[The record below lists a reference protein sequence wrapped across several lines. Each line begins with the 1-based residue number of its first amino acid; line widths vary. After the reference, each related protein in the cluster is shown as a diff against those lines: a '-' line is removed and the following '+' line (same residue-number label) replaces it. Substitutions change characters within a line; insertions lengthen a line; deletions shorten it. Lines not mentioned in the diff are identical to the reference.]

1 MRRRIGRRA
10 DPAPAGR
17 RPDGAELF
25 ATTCQVC
32 HGQAGIGG
40 VGPAL
45 RGAKFTA
52 DYVRKVLQDGRPGT
66 MMPGFTGTM
75 SAAEIADVTRYVVRL
90 QAPDGPAPGG
100 LRGDPNAGQAVF
112 FMKGSARSCSV
123 CHSVEGRG
131 GSVGP
136 DLMSK
141 IAGQSPKQIFQ
152 KIIVVPHRSAD
163 PAYSTVRLTTKT
175 GAILTGIRSGETKDA
190 VLFYDTSSLPPI
202 LRTIPKSRHH
212 RLGAAAEQRDAE
224 RLRVAPHPPA
234 TPRRRGVPADG
245 ERRPQRRGDPR
256 RRRGLG
262 AGPDRDILAARPH
275 DGPARQP
282 PGAPMQA
289 WSQ

>member
-1 MRRRIGRRA
+1 MKRFPGLRTFRTIGAAIGLGVFAAGAAAAQIPRP
-10 DPAPAGR
+10 PAAA
-17 RPDGAELF
+17 DGAELF

-52 DYVRKVLQDGRPGT
+52 DYVRKVLQEGRPGT

-75 SAAEIADVTRYVVRL
+75 SPGEIGGITRYVVRL

-100 LRGDPNAGQAVF
+100 LRGDANAGQAVF
-112 FMKGSARSCSV
+112 FLKGSARSCSV

-141 IAGQSPKQIFQ
+141 IAGQSAKQIFQ

-175 GAILTGIRSGETKDA
+175 GAILTGIRSGETKDS

-202 LRTIPKSRHH
+202 LRTIPK
-212 RLGAAAEQRDAE
+212 
-224 RLRVAPHPPA
+224 
-234 TPRRRGVPADG
+234 ADIT
-245 ERRPQRRGDPR
+245 
-256 RRRGLG
+256 
-262 AGPDRDILAARPH
+262 AS
-275 DGPARQP
+275 ARQQSSVMP
-282 PGAPMQA
+282 NDYASRLTLQQLLDVVAFLRMASGDRNVAVTLA
-289 WSQ
+289 DVVD

>member
-1 MRRRIGRRA
+1 MTTRAPRCAALAITAAIGLVVFAGSAAAQIPRP
-10 DPAPAGR
+10 PASAG
-17 RPDGAELF
+17 GAELF

-66 MMPGFTGTM
+66 MMPGFTSTM
-75 SAAEIADVTRYVVRL
+75 SVAEIADVTRYVVRL
-90 QAPDGPAPGG
+90 QAPDGPAPAG
-100 LRGDPNAGQAVF
+100 LRGDPNAGQAIF

-163 PAYSTVRLTTKT
+163 PAYSTVRLTTRT

-190 VLFYDTSSLPPI
+190 LLFYDTSSLPPI
-202 LRTIPKSRHH
+202 LRTIPK
-212 RLGAAAEQRDAE
+212 
-224 RLRVAPHPPA
+224 
-234 TPRRRGVPADG
+234 ADIT
-245 ERRPQRRGDPR
+245 
-256 RRRGLG
+256 
-262 AGPDRDILAARPH
+262 AS
-275 DGPARQP
+275 ARQQSSVMP
-282 PGAPMQA
+282 NDYASRLTLQQLLDVVAFLRMASGDRNVAVTLA
-289 WSQ
+289 DVVD

>member
-1 MRRRIGRRA
+1 MRRAQTRTRHAGDRGHDRAASRWPPDAAAQRRIRA
-10 DPAPAGR
+10 R
-17 RPDGAELF
+17 RPASAGGAELF

-66 MMPGFTGTM
+66 MMPGFTSTM
-75 SAAEIADVTRYVVRL
+75 SVAEIADVTRYVVRL

-100 LRGDPNAGQAVF
+100 LRGDPNAGQAIF

-163 PAYSTVRLTTKT
+163 PAYSTVRLTTRT

-202 LRTIPKSRHH
+202 LRTIPK
-212 RLGAAAEQRDAE
+212 
-224 RLRVAPHPPA
+224 
-234 TPRRRGVPADG
+234 ADIT
-245 ERRPQRRGDPR
+245 
-256 RRRGLG
+256 
-262 AGPDRDILAARPH
+262 AS
-275 DGPARQP
+275 ARQQSSVMP
-282 PGAPMQA
+282 NDYASRLTLQQLLDVVAFLRMASGDRNVAVTLA
-289 WSQ
+289 DVVD

>member
-1 MRRRIGRRA
+1 MTTRAPRCAALAITAAIGLVVFAGSAAAQIPRP
-10 DPAPAGR
+10 PASAG
-17 RPDGAELF
+17 GAELF

-66 MMPGFTGTM
+66 MMPGFASTM
-75 SAAEIADVTRYVVRL
+75 SAAEIADIARYVVRL
-90 QAPDGPAPGG
+90 QAPDGPAPAG
-100 LRGDPNAGQAVF
+100 LRGDPNAGQAIF

-163 PAYSTVRLTTKT
+163 PAYSTVRLTTRT

-190 VLFYDTSSLPPI
+190 LLFYDTSSLPPI
-202 LRTIPKSRHH
+202 LRTIPK
-212 RLGAAAEQRDAE
+212 
-224 RLRVAPHPPA
+224 
-234 TPRRRGVPADG
+234 ADIT
-245 ERRPQRRGDPR
+245 
-256 RRRGLG
+256 
-262 AGPDRDILAARPH
+262 AS
-275 DGPARQP
+275 ARQQSSVMP
-282 PGAPMQA
+282 ND
-289 WSQ
+289 

>member
-1 MRRRIGRRA
+1 MKSAHAATCLAGAIAATIGLVVFAAGSAAAQIPRP
-10 DPAPAGR
+10 PASAG
-17 RPDGAELF
+17 GAELF

-66 MMPGFTGTM
+66 MMPGFTSTM
-75 SAAEIADVTRYVVRL
+75 SVAEIADVTRYVVRL

-100 LRGDPNAGQAVF
+100 LRGDPNAGQAIF

-163 PAYSTVRLTTKT
+163 PAYSTVRLTTRT

-202 LRTIPKSRHH
+202 LRTIPK
-212 RLGAAAEQRDAE
+212 
-224 RLRVAPHPPA
+224 
-234 TPRRRGVPADG
+234 ADIT
-245 ERRPQRRGDPR
+245 
-256 RRRGLG
+256 
-262 AGPDRDILAARPH
+262 AS
-275 DGPARQP
+275 ARQQSSVMP
-282 PGAPMQA
+282 NDYASRLTLQQLLDVVAFLRMASGDRNVAVTLA
-289 WSQ
+289 DVVD

>member
-1 MRRRIGRRA
+1 MRLTARGVSCRFGA
-10 DPAPAGR
+10 AMALVLLAAGSASAQTPR
-17 RPDGAELF
+17 RPAAADGAELF

-52 DYVRKVLQDGRPGT
+52 DYVRKVLQEGRPGT
-66 MMPGFTGTM
+66 MMPGFTSTM
-75 SAAEIADVTRYVVRL
+75 SASEIGDVTRYVVRL

-100 LRGDPNAGQAVF
+100 LRGDPAAGEAVF

-131 GSVGP
+131 GAVGP

-141 IAGQSPKQIFQ
+141 ITGQSPKQIFQ

-175 GAILTGIRSGETKDA
+175 GAVFTGIRSGETKDA

-202 LRTIPKSRHH
+202 LRTIPK
-212 RLGAAAEQRDAE
+212 
-224 RLRVAPHPPA
+224 
-234 TPRRRGVPADG
+234 ADITG
-245 ERRPQRRGDPR
+245 S
-256 RRRGLG
+256 
-262 AGPDRDILAARPH
+262 
-275 DGPARQP
+275 ARQQSSVMP
-282 PGAPMQA
+282 NDYASRLTLQQLLDVVAFLRMASGDRNVSVTLADVVD
-289 WSQ
+289 